1 MGYNGVEKR
10 EKKEKSR
17 ASTTGDHSHAFF
29 RFCIR
34 MNIARPVDPAAA
46 RLGPL
51 WLVSLP
57 LSAFSD
63 KWQVWRAAHRFK
75 LSGREQARAR
85 ERGVCGGSV
94 I

>member
-1 MGYNGVEKR
+1 
-10 EKKEKSR
+10 
-17 ASTTGDHSHAFF
+17 
-29 RFCIR
+29 

-75 LSGREQARAR
+75 LSGREQAEL
-85 ERGVCGGSV
+85 ERGGECDLRGTEQNAVP
-94 I
+94 

>member
-17 ASTTGDHSHAFF
+17 ASTTGDRSLF

-85 ERGVCGGSV
+85 ERGAGGGSV

>member
-10 EKKEKSR
+10 KRKRNPERVRRGITRSL
-17 ASTTGDHSHAFF
+17 F

-85 ERGVCGGSV
+85 ERGGVGGV
-94 I
+94 